1 MKKIRIDH
9 ALDHIMQYAPDFMWY
24 HGLYENYF
32 SLKEYSYRIERT
44 DVSKGFAIAYYIL
57 NAHLDLTG
65 EVVEFELPTQWPK
78 YDFTIRRSSN
88 GLYVLYV
95 SQNPDPE
102 HYPTSFQLIE
112 RLAPEWS
119 FLRIRYPELDDNL
132 EISFKELQALTAD
145 RFRVQYLYEVL
156 LPVLYEAKAKA
167 AVVYDQNYKSWDFYL
182 KSTNWSYDK
191 FLETLTEKEKGKTRP
206 ENIRFL
212 TRG

>member
-1 MKKIRIDH
+1 MKRVRIDH
-9 ALDHIMQYAPDFMWY
+9 ALEHITQYASDFLWY

-32 SLKEYSYRIERT
+32 SLREYSYRI
-44 DVSKGFAIAYYIL
+44 DKPAVSKGFEIAYYIL
-57 NAHLDLTG
+57 NAYLNLTA

-78 YDFTIRRSSN
+78 YDFTIKKSSN

-102 HYPTSFQLIE
+102 YFPTSFQLIE

-132 EISFKELQALTAD
+132 EISFKDLQALTAD
-145 RFRVQYLYEVL
+145 RLIVQYLYEVL
-156 LPVLYEAKAKA
+156 LPTLYEAKAKA
-167 AVVYDQNYKSWDFYL
+167 AVVYDQNYRAWNFYL
-182 KSTNWSYDK
+182 RSTSWSYDT
-191 FLETLTEKEKGKTRP
+191 FLEKIAEKESGKSRP